1 MNEDIERRTVARRE
15 GDPDPSEP
23 GGFRLSKNIDLSHV
37 LTVLMMLGA
46 LAFQWNLIDKR
57 LAVLEEAR
65 QSQRERDQAQDALTK
80 DKFQEVRDAL
90 AVLTRSVEKVSDKM
104 EAHK

>member
-1 MNEDIERRTVARRE
+1 MNENTDRRTAARRE
-15 GDPDPSEP
+15 GDADPPER
-23 GGFRLSKNIDLSHV
+23 GGFRLSKSIDLSHV

-65 QSQRERDQAQDALTK
+65 QAQRERDQSQDALTK

-90 AVLTRSVEKVSDKM
+90 AVLTRSVEKVADRM
-104 EAHK
+104 EARK

>member
-1 MNEDIERRTVARRE
+1 MNDTNDRRTTVRRE
-15 GDPDPSEP
+15 SDADPSGP
-23 GGFRLSKNIDLSHV
+23 VGFRLNKNIDLSHV

-65 QSQRERDQAQDALTK
+65 QSQRERDQSQDSANK

-90 AVLTRSVEKVSDKM
+90 IDLRRSVEKISDRVGAK
-104 EAHK
+104 